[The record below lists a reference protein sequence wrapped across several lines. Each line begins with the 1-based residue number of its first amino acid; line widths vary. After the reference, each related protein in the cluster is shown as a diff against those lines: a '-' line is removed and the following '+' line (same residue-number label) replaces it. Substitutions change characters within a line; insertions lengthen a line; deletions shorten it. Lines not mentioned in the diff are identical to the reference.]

1 MTTTEAIPVHLI
13 FVLDRT
19 GSMQPIRG
27 DVIGGFNTLLA
38 DQKAKPGECVMT
50 LIQFDSEDPF
60 EVLADAVPLDQV
72 PELTTETYV
81 PRGSTPLLDAEGRAI
96 VRMEERAA
104 KRAAIG
110 EPGEAVVYATY
121 TDGLENASREWT
133 FATLSA
139 KKKEHEDDWAFL
151 YLGVGHDAYNQARSV
166 GTMSVNTVSAA
177 RTGAGTQEVYDY
189 YVGEVDN
196 ARQRAAGGQSTGS
209 HQTRSAEVGRAA
221 REAQDR
227 AAQDANQA

>member
-1 MTTTEAIPVHLI
+1 MTTTEAIPVHLM

-19 GSMQPIRG
+19 GSMAPIRD

-50 LIQFDSEDPF
+50 VVQFDSEDPF
-60 EVLADAVPLDQV
+60 EVLCDAVPLDQV

-81 PRGSTPLLDAEGRAI
+81 PRSGTPLLDAEGRAI
-96 VRMEERAA
+96 VKMEERATR
-104 KRAAIG
+104 RAAAG
-110 EPGEAVVYATY
+110 EPHEAVVYATY
-121 TDGLENASREWT
+121 TDGMENASREWN

-151 YLGVGHDAYNQARSV
+151 YLGVGHDAYAQASQV
-166 GTMSVNTVSAA
+166 GTLSVNTVSGPRSTA
-177 RTGAGTQEVYDY
+177 GASAMMDY
-189 YVGEVDN
+189 YVDEVDN
-196 ARQRAAGGQSTGS
+196 ARERAAKGQNTGS

-221 REAQDR
+221 REKLDQ
-227 AAQDANQA
+227 QS